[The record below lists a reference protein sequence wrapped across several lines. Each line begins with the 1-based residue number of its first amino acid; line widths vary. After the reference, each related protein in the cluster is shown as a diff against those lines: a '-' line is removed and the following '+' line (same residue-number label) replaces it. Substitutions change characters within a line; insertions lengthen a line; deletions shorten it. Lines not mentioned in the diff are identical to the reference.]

1 MRHYQK
7 TPLSNDTTCPW
18 RKRSTKNGLPL
29 YVSTCDDIDDILAFW
44 TWRRADFQKWHHS
57 FWLPDTCYGIM
68 LMKCKVSIYTLKW
81 LFLNERPFEC
91 INGWSP
97 KFGEASFIRWNGDFE
112 NKYHF
117 DILQIGEM
125 PFKCTNDNFR
135 NNLHFN
141 VYGRSLMFGELSF
154 ICRNESPRNIF
165 HLNIQTAVL
174 RAVPFIC
181 ANEDFNNKYHF
192 KV

>member
-1 MRHYQK
+1 MKWNFIIRFRQFLVFLK
-7 TPLSNDTTCPW
+7 WNFISERNNDVMGCVITKKMPLSNDRTCPW

-29 YVSTCDDIDDILAFW
+29 YVSTCDDIDDIFAFW

-97 KFGEASFIRWNGDFE
+97 QFGEASFIRWNGDFE

-117 DILQIGEM
+117 EQWMGILQIVE
-125 PFKCTNDNFR
+125 KC
-135 NNLHFN
+135 
-141 VYGRSLMFGELSF
+141 
-154 ICRNESPRNIF
+154 
-165 HLNIQTAVL
+165 HLNVQMTIL
-174 RAVPFIC
+174 EIIFISTY
-181 ANEDFNNKYHF
+181 K
-192 KV
+192 